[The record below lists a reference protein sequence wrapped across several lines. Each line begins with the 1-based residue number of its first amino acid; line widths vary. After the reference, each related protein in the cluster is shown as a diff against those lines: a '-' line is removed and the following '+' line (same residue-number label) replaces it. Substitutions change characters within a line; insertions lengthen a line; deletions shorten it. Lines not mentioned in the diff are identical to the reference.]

1 MDNESPA
8 RGRAPRLRGG
18 RPRGEAQ
25 GHRAL
30 TEQEWVAHYG
40 ETVLPA
46 SEVNLRTPD
55 GQALALLITAR
66 LIATGRLGWLRAQQI
81 LKAIALARDATHCPG
96 MVDGESGGGGGDASG
111 AGGVG
116 VAQAARAARASHPA
130 APGRRGRVVR
140 CRRFFDVTGGY
151 SRTSTD
157 C

>member
-81 LKAIALARDATHCPG
+81 LKAIALARDATR
-96 MVDGESGGGGGDASG
+96 
-111 AGGVG
+111 
-116 VAQAARAARASHPA
+116 VAQAESELRK
-130 APGRRGRVVR
+130 RRELLEHLIRQRQGAEDEWSDAV
-140 CRRFFDVTGGY
+140 D
-151 SRTSTD
+151 SST
-157 C
+157 